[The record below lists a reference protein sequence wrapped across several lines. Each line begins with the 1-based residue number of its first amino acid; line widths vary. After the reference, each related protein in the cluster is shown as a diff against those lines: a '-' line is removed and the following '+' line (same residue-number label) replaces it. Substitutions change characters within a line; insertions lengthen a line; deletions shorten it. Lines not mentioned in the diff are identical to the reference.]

1 MKIKR
6 IYIKKYKNI
15 QEQTLTFSDEGN
27 YLALIGE
34 NGSGKSNWLEAIS
47 MIFRDIYSKNATF
60 SYEMDYEVGNQ
71 HYKITHK
78 PRGGGAGYTTSF
90 RLDKKVVSRND
101 VLLPKV
107 IACYS
112 GESNRLWNN
121 AYKAYYNQFFKQAI
135 QNKIEYPEMLYVNKY
150 FWNIALITLMCSDDP
165 NINEF
170 LRKHFG
176 VQNLDNIIVSFELI
190 PENIENFR
198 DNKVKELLSIFQG
211 KESLISMP
219 MAEVAGLAIDYR
231 NNHDYCRKLFNYL
244 FLASLP
250 VANEEIPV
258 NKAIN
263 KINVTINGINAYAFS
278 EGEQKM
284 ILIECLTKILADDNT
299 LLILDEPDAHVHI
312 ANKLDIVS
320 AISSYNGQTILTSHS
335 PVVVNELKPEC
346 IRYVDTGRIN
356 PSDKIDTIKRVSG
369 NNISL
374 IDGAFILSAR
384 KLIVTEGPFDI
395 NYIKTAINKLGATE
409 PKYLKLNNVAFIFQG
424 SAGSTKSYLEKVI
437 IPIIDDMDK
446 ILFIFDYD
454 AGQGGD
460 QSGQKGYQEV
470 DNLKVKYPDHLD
482 CIYYSNDY
490 NAAPSVFYVEDYF
503 TSDFYPDAKTKVDGF
518 SIPLTYR
525 MLKCINGVPN
535 NIKKEIER
543 NYSNKSSDKYE
554 AFKPL
559 LDKLLEVF
567 NLTE

>member
-47 MIFRDIYSKNATF
+47 MIFRDIYSKDANF
-60 SYEMDYEVGNQ
+60 SYEMDYEVGDQ

-78 PRGGGAGYTTSF
+78 PRRGDAGYTTSY

-165 NINEF
+165 SIIEF
-170 LRKHFG
+170 LKKHFG
-176 VQNLDNIIVSFELI
+176 VQNLDNITVSFELI

-198 DNKVKELLSIFQG
+198 ENKVKELLSIFQG
-211 KESLISMP
+211 KESTINMP

-346 IRYVDTGRIN
+346 IRYVDKGSIRN
-356 PSDKIDTIKRVSG
+356 ADKISTIRRVSG
-369 NNISL
+369 NAISL
-374 IDGAFILSAR
+374 IDGAFILSSR
-384 KLIVTEGPFDI
+384 KLVVTEGPHDI
-395 NYIKTAINKLGATE
+395 DYIKTAVKKLGELDT
-409 PKYLKLNNVAFIFQG
+409 KYLKLNSVAFVFQG
-424 SAGSTKSYLEKVI
+424 SADNTQSYLDEVI
-437 IPIIDDMDK
+437 VPIVNEMDK

-454 AGQGGD
+454 AGQGNNAN
-460 QSGQKGYQEV
+460 GQKGH
-470 DNLKVKYPDHLD
+470 KVIEDVKDQYDGHLD
-482 CIYYSNDY
+482 CLYYSNDY
-490 NAAPSVFYVEDYF
+490 SVAPSIFYIEDYF
-503 TSDFYPDAKTKVDGF
+503 VPDFFPNAKNRIEGLSV
-518 SIPLTYR
+518 PPTYR
-525 MLKCINGVPN
+525 ELKTINGVSKK
-535 NIKKEIER
+535 IKDEIEQ
-543 NYSNKSSDKYE
+543 NYSNYDKDKYE
-554 AFKPL
+554 SFRPL
-559 LDKLLEVF
+559 LDKLMEVF
-567 NLTE
+567 NLVV

>member
-47 MIFRDIYSKNATF
+47 MIFRDIYSKDASF
-60 SYEMDYEVGNQ
+60 CYEMDYEVGDQ

-78 PRGGGAGYTTSF
+78 PRRGGAGYTTSY

-112 GESNRLWNN
+112 GESNRLWSN
-121 AYKAYYNQFFKQAI
+121 AYRVYYNQFFKQAI

-150 FWNIALITLMCSDDP
+150 FWNIALVTLMCSDDP
-165 NINEF
+165 SINEF
-170 LRKHFG
+170 LKKHFG
-176 VQNLDNIIVSFELI
+176 VKNLDNIIVSFELI

-198 DNKVKELLSIFQG
+198 ENKVKELLSIFQE
-211 KESLISMP
+211 KENPITMP

-231 NNHDYCRKLFNYL
+231 DNHDYCRKLFNYL

-250 VANEEIPV
+250 VANDEIPV

-263 KINVTINGINAYAFS
+263 KITITINGINAYAFS

-299 LLILDEPDAHVHI
+299 LLILDEPDAHVHVV
-312 ANKLDIVS
+312 NKVDIVS

-346 IRYVDTGRIN
+346 IRYVDKGRIN

-369 NNISL
+369 NNISF

-409 PKYLKLNNVAFIFQG
+409 PKYLKLNNIAFIFQG

-454 AGQGGD
+454 AGQGGN
-460 QSGQKGYQEV
+460 QSGQTGYKEV
-470 DNLKVKYPDHLD
+470 NDLKVKYPDHLD

-503 TSDFYPDAKTKVDGF
+503 TSDFYPDAKTKVDGV

-525 MLKCINGVPN
+525 MLKGINGVPN

-567 NLTE
+567 DLTE

>member
-47 MIFRDIYSKNATF
+47 MIFRDIYSKDATF
-60 SYEMDYEVGNQ
+60 SYEMDYEVGDQ
-71 HYKITHK
+71 HYKIIHK
-78 PRGGGAGYTTSF
+78 PSRGGAGYTTSY
-90 RLDKKVVSRND
+90 RLNKKVVSRND

-165 NINEF
+165 SINEF
-170 LRKHFG
+170 LKKHFG
-176 VQNLDNIIVSFELI
+176 VQNLDNITVSFELI

-198 DNKVKELLSIFQG
+198 ENKVKELLSIFQE
-211 KESLISMP
+211 KENTINMP

-250 VANEEIPV
+250 VSNEEIPV

-312 ANKLDIVS
+312 ANKLDIVA
-320 AISSYNGQTILTSHS
+320 AISSYKGQTILTSHS

-346 IRYVDTGRIN
+346 IRYVDKGRIN

-470 DNLKVKYPDHLD
+470 DNLKVKYPGHLD

-490 NAAPSVFYVEDYF
+490 TAAPTVFYVEDYF
-503 TSDFYPDAKTKVDGF
+503 TSDFYPDAKTKVDGV

-525 MLKCINGVPN
+525 MLKGINGVPN

>member
-60 SYEMDYEVGNQ
+60 SYEMDYEVGDQ

-78 PRGGGAGYTTSF
+78 PRRGGAGYATSY

-165 NINEF
+165 SINEF
-170 LRKHFG
+170 LKKHFG
-176 VQNLDNIIVSFELI
+176 VQNLDNITVSFELI

-211 KESLISMP
+211 KENPINMP

-263 KINVTINGINAYAFS
+263 KINVIINGINAYAFS

-299 LLILDEPDAHVHI
+299 LLIFDEPDAHVHI

-320 AISSYNGQTILTSHS
+320 AISSYSGQTILTSHS

-346 IRYVDTGRIN
+346 IRYVDKGRIN
-356 PSDKIDTIKRVSG
+356 LSVKIDTIKRVSG

-395 NYIKTAINKLGATE
+395 NYIKTAINKLGSTE

-460 QSGQKGYQEV
+460 QSGQKGYKEV
-470 DNLKVKYPDHLD
+470 DDLKVKYPGHLD

-490 NAAPSVFYVEDYF
+490 TVAPSVFYVEDYF
-503 TSDFYPDAKTKVDGF
+503 TSDFYPDAKTKVDGV

-525 MLKCINGVPN
+525 MLKGINGVPN
-535 NIKKEIER
+535 SIKKEIER

-559 LDKLLEVF
+559 LDKLLDVF